1 MNKETYYFS
10 HDYTARNDAKIKKL
24 LQKHGYLGYGIYWA
38 LIEDLYL
45 NDNCIQYDI
54 ECIAFDLRTNEQII
68 ESIINDFNLF
78 ELNLPNFSSIS
89 VQKRMEKR
97 NEKSDKARYNAS
109 KRWNNANA
117 MQSHSERNALNES
130 KVNEIKVNESILND
144 NINNN
149 ISKNFEIMQSK
160 LEKKSKMVSFEKS
173 DIFDFDVFKTKFN
186 EWSPEKIKHY
196 YESALA
202 YSESKGVKYIN
213 WTSAIKNWD
222 RKNPYLQIKNK
233 NNYEQ
238 GKNERDELRKRADY
252 IIANKLFDT
261 NN

>member
-10 HDYTARNDAKIKKL
+10 HDYTARTDAKIKKL
-24 LQKHGYLGYGIYWA
+24 LQKHGYLGYGLYWA

-45 NDNCIQYDI
+45 NENCIQYDI
-54 ECIAFDLRTNEQII
+54 ECIAFDLRTNEMII

-78 ELNLPNFSSIS
+78 ELSNNTFSSIS

-97 NEKSDKARYNAS
+97 NEKSERASLSAS

-117 MQSHSERNALNES
+117 MQTQCDSNALNES
-130 KVNEIKVNESILND
+130 KVNE
-144 NINNN
+144 
-149 ISKNFEIMQSK
+149 SK
-160 LEKKSKMVSFEKS
+160 LNEIKIKDNSLIEKKSKLISFEKS
-173 DIFDFDVFKTKFN
+173 DIFDFNVFKTKFN
-186 EWSPEKIKHY
+186 DWAPDKIQHY

-202 YSESKGVKYIN
+202 YSESKGVKYLN
-213 WTSAIKNWD
+213 WASAIKNWD
-222 RKNPYLQIKNK
+222 RKNPYSQIKNK

-238 GKNERDELRKRADY
+238 GKNERNELRKRADN
-252 IIANKLFDT
+252 IIANRIFDA

>member
-10 HDYTARNDAKIKKL
+10 HDYTARTDAKIKKL
-24 LQKHGYLGYGIYWA
+24 LQKHGYLGYGLYWA

-54 ECIAFDLRTNEQII
+54 ECIAFDLRINEQII
-68 ESIINDFNLF
+68 ESIIKDFNLF
-78 ELNLPNFSSIS
+78 ELTNGAFSSIS

-97 NEKSDKARYNAS
+97 NEKSEKASLSAS

-117 MQSHSERNALNES
+117 MQTQSDSNALNES
-130 KVNEIKVNESILND
+130 KVKENKVNESKLN

-149 ISKNFEIMQSK
+149 ISKNFEVIQLQ

-173 DIFDFDVFKTKFN
+173 DIFDFDIFKTKFN

-222 RKNPYLQIKNK
+222 RKNPYLQTKNK

-238 GKNERDELRKRADY
+238 GKNERDELRKRADN
-252 IIANKLFDT
+252 IIANRIFDS

>member
-10 HDYTARNDAKIKKL
+10 HDYTARTDAKIKKL
-24 LQKHGYLGYGIYWA
+24 LQKHGYLGYGLYWA

-54 ECIAFDLRTNEQII
+54 ECIAFDLRTNEMVI

-78 ELNLPNFSSIS
+78 DLTNGTFSSIS

-97 NEKSDKARYNAS
+97 NEKSERASLSAS

-117 MQSHSERNALNES
+117 MQTQCDSNALNES
-130 KVNEIKVNESILND
+130 KVNESKVNKSKLN

-149 ISKNFEIMQSK
+149 ISKNFEVMQLK

-173 DIFDFDVFKTKFN
+173 DIFDFDIFKTKFN

-222 RKNPYLQIKNK
+222 RKNPYLQTKNK

-238 GKNERDELRKRADY
+238 GKNERDELRKRADN
-252 IIANKLFDT
+252 IIANRIFDS

>member
-10 HDYTARNDAKIKKL
+10 HDYTARTDAKIKKL
-24 LQKHGYLGYGIYWA
+24 LQKHGYLGYGLYWA

-54 ECIAFDLRTNEQII
+54 ECIAFDLRTNEEII
-68 ESIINDFNLF
+68 ESIIKDFNLF
-78 ELNLPNFSSIS
+78 DLTNGAFSSIS

-97 NEKSDKARYNAS
+97 NEKSEKASLSAS

-117 MQSHSERNALNES
+117 MQTQSDSNALNES
-130 KVNEIKVNESILND
+130 KVKESKVNESKLN

-149 ISKNFEIMQSK
+149 ISKNFEVIQLQ
-160 LEKKSKMVSFEKS
+160 LEKKSKMISFEKS
-173 DIFDFDVFKTKFN
+173 DIFDFDIFKTKFN

-222 RKNPYLQIKNK
+222 RKNPYLQTKNK

-238 GKNERDELRKRADY
+238 GKNERDELRKRADN
-252 IIANKLFDT
+252 IIANRIFDS

>member
-10 HDYTARNDAKIKKL
+10 HDYTARTDAKIKKL
-24 LQKHGYLGYGIYWA
+24 LQKHGYLGYGLYWA

-45 NDNCIQYDI
+45 NDNSIQYDI
-54 ECIAFDLRTNEQII
+54 ECIAFDLRTNEMVI

-78 ELNLPNFSSIS
+78 DLTNGAFSSIS

-97 NEKSDKARYNAS
+97 NEKSEKASLSAS

-117 MQSHSERNALNES
+117 MQTQSDSNALNES
-130 KVNEIKVNESILND
+130 KVKESKVNESKLN

-149 ISKNFEIMQSK
+149 ISKNFEVMQLQ

-173 DIFDFDVFKTKFN
+173 DIFDFDIFKTKFN

-222 RKNPYLQIKNK
+222 RKNPYLQTKNK

-238 GKNERDELRKRADY
+238 GKNERDELRKRADN
-252 IIANKLFDT
+252 IIANRIFDS

>member
-10 HDYTARNDAKIKKL
+10 HDYTARTDAKIKKL
-24 LQKHGYLGYGIYWA
+24 LQKHGYLGYGLYWA

-54 ECIAFDLRTNEQII
+54 ECIAFDLRINEQII
-68 ESIINDFNLF
+68 ESIIKDFNLF
-78 ELNLPNFSSIS
+78 DLTNGGFSSIS

-97 NEKSDKARYNAS
+97 NEKSEKASLSAS

-117 MQSHSERNALNES
+117 MQTQSDSNALNES
-130 KVNEIKVNESILND
+130 KVKENKVNESKLN

-149 ISKNFEIMQSK
+149 ISKNFEVIQLQ

-173 DIFDFDVFKTKFN
+173 DIFDFDIFKTKFN

-222 RKNPYLQIKNK
+222 RKNPYLQTKNK

-238 GKNERDELRKRADY
+238 GKNERDELRKRADN
-252 IIANKLFDT
+252 IIANRIFDS

>member
-10 HDYTARNDAKIKKL
+10 HDYTARTDAKIKKL
-24 LQKHGYLGYGIYWA
+24 LQKHGYLGYGLYWA

-45 NDNCIQYDI
+45 NENCIEYDI
-54 ECIAFDLRTNEQII
+54 ECIAFDLRTNEIII

-78 ELNLPNFSSIS
+78 ELSNNTFSSIS

-97 NEKSDKARYNAS
+97 NEKSERASLSAS

-117 MQSHSERNALNES
+117 MQTQCDSNALNES
-130 KVNEIKVNESILND
+130 KVNE
-144 NINNN
+144 
-149 ISKNFEIMQSK
+149 SK
-160 LEKKSKMVSFEKS
+160 LNEIKIKDNSLIEKKSKLISFEKS
-173 DIFDFDVFKTKFN
+173 DIFDFNVFKTKFN
-186 EWSPEKIKHY
+186 DWAPDKIQHY

-202 YSESKGVKYIN
+202 YSESKGVKYLN
-213 WTSAIKNWD
+213 WASAIKNWD
-222 RKNPYLQIKNK
+222 RKNPYSQTKNK

-238 GKNERDELRKRADY
+238 GKNERNELRKRADN
-252 IIANKLFDT
+252 IIANRIFDA

>member
-10 HDYTARNDAKIKKL
+10 HDYTARTDAKIKKL
-24 LQKHGYLGYGIYWA
+24 LQKHGYLGYGLYWA

-45 NDNCIQYDI
+45 NENCIEYDI
-54 ECIAFDLRTNEQII
+54 ECIAFDLRTNEMII

-78 ELNLPNFSSIS
+78 ELSNNTFSSIS

-97 NEKSDKARYNAS
+97 NEKSERASLSAS

-117 MQSHSERNALNES
+117 MQTQCDSNALNES
-130 KVNEIKVNESILND
+130 KVNE
-144 NINNN
+144 
-149 ISKNFEIMQSK
+149 SK
-160 LEKKSKMVSFEKS
+160 LNEIKIKDISLIEKKSKLISFEKS
-173 DIFDFDVFKTKFN
+173 DIFDFNVFKTKFN
-186 EWSPEKIKHY
+186 DWAPDKIQHY

-202 YSESKGVKYIN
+202 YSESKGVKYLN
-213 WTSAIKNWD
+213 WASAIKNWD
-222 RKNPYLQIKNK
+222 RKNPYSQTKNK

-238 GKNERDELRKRADY
+238 GKNERNELRKRADN
-252 IIANKLFDT
+252 IIANRIFDA

>member
-10 HDYTARNDAKIKKL
+10 HDYTARTDAKIKKL
-24 LQKHGYLGYGIYWA
+24 LQKHGYLGYGLYWA

-45 NDNCIQYDI
+45 NENCIEYDI
-54 ECIAFDLRTNEQII
+54 ECIAFDLRTNEMII

-78 ELNLPNFSSIS
+78 ELSNNTFSSIS

-97 NEKSDKARYNAS
+97 NEKSERASLSAS

-117 MQSHSERNALNES
+117 MQTQCDSNALNES
-130 KVNEIKVNESILND
+130 KVNE
-144 NINNN
+144 
-149 ISKNFEIMQSK
+149 SK
-160 LEKKSKMVSFEKS
+160 LNEIKIKDNSLIEKKSKLISFEKS
-173 DIFDFDVFKTKFN
+173 DIFDFNVFKTKFN
-186 EWSPEKIKHY
+186 DWAPDKIQHY

-202 YSESKGVKYIN
+202 YSESKGVKYLN
-213 WTSAIKNWD
+213 WASAIKNWD
-222 RKNPYLQIKNK
+222 RKNPYSQTKNK

-238 GKNERDELRKRADY
+238 GKNERNELRKRADN
-252 IIANKLFDT
+252 IIANRIFDA

>member
-10 HDYTARNDAKIKKL
+10 HDYTARTDAKIKKL
-24 LQKHGYLGYGIYWA
+24 LQKHGYLGYGLYWA

-45 NDNCIQYDI
+45 NENCIEYDI
-54 ECIAFDLRTNEQII
+54 ECIAFDLRTNEMII

-78 ELNLPNFSSIS
+78 ELSNNTFSSIS

-97 NEKSDKARYNAS
+97 NEKSERASLSAS

-117 MQSHSERNALNES
+117 MQTQCDSNALNES
-130 KVNEIKVNESILND
+130 KVNE
-144 NINNN
+144 
-149 ISKNFEIMQSK
+149 SK
-160 LEKKSKMVSFEKS
+160 LNEIKIKDNSLIEKKSKLISFEKS
-173 DIFDFDVFKTKFN
+173 DIFDFNVFKTKFN
-186 EWSPEKIKHY
+186 DWAPEKIKHY

-202 YSESKGVKYIN
+202 YSESKGVKYLN
-213 WTSAIKNWD
+213 WASAIKNWD
-222 RKNPYLQIKNK
+222 RKNPYSQTKNK

-238 GKNERDELRKRADY
+238 GKNERNELRKRADN
-252 IIANKLFDT
+252 IIANRIFDA

>member
-10 HDYTARNDAKIKKL
+10 HDYTARTDAKIKKL
-24 LQKHGYLGYGIYWA
+24 LQKHGYLGYGLYWA

-45 NDNCIQYDI
+45 NENCIQYDI
-54 ECIAFDLRTNEQII
+54 ECIAFDLRTNEMII

-78 ELNLPNFSSIS
+78 ELSNNTFSSIS

-97 NEKSDKARYNAS
+97 NEKSEKASLSAS

-117 MQSHSERNALNES
+117 MQTQCDSNALNES
-130 KVNEIKVNESILND
+130 KVNE
-144 NINNN
+144 
-149 ISKNFEIMQSK
+149 SK
-160 LEKKSKMVSFEKS
+160 LNEIKIKDNSLIDKKSKLISFEKS
-173 DIFDFDVFKTKFN
+173 DIFDFNVFKTKFN
-186 EWSPEKIKHY
+186 DWAPDKIQHY

-202 YSESKGVKYIN
+202 YSESKGVKYLN
-213 WTSAIKNWD
+213 WASAIKNWD
-222 RKNPYLQIKNK
+222 RKNPYFQTKNK

-238 GKNERDELRKRADY
+238 GKNERNELRKRADN
-252 IIANKLFDT
+252 IIANRIFDT

>member
-10 HDYTARNDAKIKKL
+10 HDYTARTDAKIKKL

-54 ECIAFDLRTNEQII
+54 ECIAFDLRTNEMII

-78 ELNLPNFSSIS
+78 ELSNQTFSSIS

-97 NEKSDKARYNAS
+97 NEKSEKASISAS

-117 MQSHSERNALNES
+117 MQTQSECNALNES
-130 KVNEIKVNESILND
+130 KLNEIKVNEIKLNNK
-144 NINNN
+144 NINL
-149 ISKNFEIMQSK
+149 ID
-160 LEKKSKMVSFEKS
+160 KKSKLISFEKS
-173 DIFDFDVFKTKFN
+173 DIFDYDIFKTKFN
-186 EWSPEKIKHY
+186 DWSPDKIKHY

-202 YSESKGVKYIN
+202 YSESKGVKYLN
-213 WTSAIKNWD
+213 WASAIKNWD
-222 RKNPYLQIKNK
+222 RKNPYLQTKNK

-238 GKNERDELRKRADY
+238 GKNERDELRKRADN
-252 IIANKLFDT
+252 IIANRIFNT
-261 NN
+261 ND